1 MLSFKNP
8 TLNRLARGLGAN
20 GLMQISQLFMRLA
33 EIPLLLSFWGAQGY
47 GEWLMVTALPT
58 ALALSDGGITKT
70 AQRQM
75 TMQVASQNEAGAIRT
90 YQSTW
95 ITLLLITLVMV
106 AGVSAAIY
114 FLPAAELLKFTI
126 ITNNDLLY
134 TTLLLTAQT
143 AIMFQC
149 GLLRGAFTCR
159 GNYATGEMYQ
169 VLIYTLSFTGMS
181 VAVLFGGNVTIAAM
195 GMLIGT
201 SIGAICM
208 WMNLH
213 SREKIIRHGI
223 RKASLTEM
231 KKLFLPSISNL
242 SFPLGD
248 AINIQG
254 SRILIGMMLGPSFV
268 AAFSSLRT
276 LCRVAL
282 QPLLA
287 ISRTIEPEMATAYGA
302 DNHENIKTLL
312 IRGSQVIFWISLL
325 ACVALVTLGP
335 TIFSLWTHGDLLFN
349 WPVFLLL
356 TASSFV
362 GAFWSVGIMVP
373 CATNRHMR
381 IAKLYLLIQ
390 IAGCG
395 SLTYLIPKFG
405 ETGAAFGLLAIEVI
419 ICITVIVT
427 TSRMLNLPISNWLK
441 KTATPAIGDLAKLM
455 K

>member
-1 MLSFKNP
+1 M
-8 TLNRLARGLGAN
+8 
-20 GLMQISQLFMRLA
+20 SQLFMRLA

-47 GEWLMVTALPT
+47 GEWLMITALPT
-58 ALALSDGGITKT
+58 ALALSDGGLTKT

-75 TMQVASQNEAGAIRT
+75 TMQIAGQNEEGAITT

-95 ITLLLITLVMV
+95 ITLLLVSVVML
-106 AGVSAAIY
+106 AGVATATY
-114 FLPAAELLKFTI
+114 LFPLAELFKFT
-126 ITNNDLLY
+126 TVNNS
-134 TTLLLTAQT
+134 TLFYATVLLTTQI

-169 VLIYTLSFTGMS
+169 VLIYVLSFTGMS
-181 VAVLFGGNVTIAAM
+181 AAILFGGNVTTAAA
-195 GMLIGT
+195 GMVIGT
-201 SIGAICM
+201 SIGALCM
-208 WMNLH
+208 WFNLI
-213 SREKIIRHGI
+213 SREKKIRHGMK
-223 RKASLTEM
+223 KASFTEM

-254 SRILIGMMLGPSFV
+254 SRILIGLIFGPSFV
-268 AAFSSLRT
+268 AGFSSLRT

-302 DNHENIKTLL
+302 SNHEAIKILL
-312 IRGSQVIFWISLL
+312 IKGSQVIFWLSLI
-325 ACVALVTLGP
+325 ACVVLIVLGP
-335 TIFSLWTHGDLLFN
+335 TAFNLWTHGELAFN

-373 CATNRHMR
+373 CATNRHMH
-381 IAKLYLLIQ
+381 ISKLYLAIQ

-395 SLTYLIPKFG
+395 ALIYLIPNLG
-405 ETGAAFGLLAIEVI
+405 EAGAALGLLAVEVI
-419 ICITVIVT
+419 ICIAVMIT
-427 TSRMLNLPISNWLK
+427 TSRMLDLSITNWLK
-441 KTATPAIGDLAKLM
+441 KTATPVIGDLAKLM